1 MKHDCRSN
9 HPFQRKKS
17 FKSDQ
22 LVKRSTFTDDEFA
35 KSSVY
40 EWVDD
45 ELENDRMLSMEPR
58 ITMKDIRRRVKGLK
72 KFFKFFE
79 EVFSQH

>member
-1 MKHDCRSN
+1 M
-9 HPFQRKKS
+9 
-17 FKSDQ
+17 
-22 LVKRSTFTDDEFA
+22 KRSTFTDDEFA

-72 KFFKFFE
+72 IFFQTCLIE
-79 EVFSQH
+79 ELSINTRNNKI